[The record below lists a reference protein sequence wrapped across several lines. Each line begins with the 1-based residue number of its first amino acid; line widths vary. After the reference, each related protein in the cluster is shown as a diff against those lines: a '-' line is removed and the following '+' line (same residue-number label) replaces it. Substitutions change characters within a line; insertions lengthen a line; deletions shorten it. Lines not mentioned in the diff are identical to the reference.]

1 MAFSITFKSLRA
13 GANDSPYVVN
23 IGGSNGTALTGGA
36 QPFVTQEDD
45 AEDVFTP
52 VRTQS
57 GYLRIVD
64 NGSFDWKSLLPATDV
79 ALPITLMK
87 GNTTLWQG
95 FMQSQNFGSLIFVG
109 RQEHE
114 YPIQCALASIGGK
127 DIVDATDYVTEM
139 KNFAF
144 YLKRILDYVYTVSS
158 HILDFDNIYVQ
169 GGMYAQDALLKLI
182 DPLALAEIDVD
193 KNTVSA
199 QYNMLEVLEDICRY
213 WGWTARTSGRNLI
226 LTGVGFTDGRF
237 LQLTKAQ
244 LTTMAGGT
252 AAGALV
258 SPDARTIGNVFA
270 STDNELTL
278 VRGFSKATVHTDA
291 GDAANDI
298 IDLFPEYIVDH
309 MSTSSRQVWEHDG
322 KNMMFLKEAASID
335 GIDLVGST
343 LGTSK
348 FYTAKAYEVQ
358 VGLDITSVQE
368 SSVIYIGAKY
378 DGTDRAKLNTKFE
391 HNYAACVIELEADTY
406 VGGEKVVS
414 NEANFDWGNKYMYM
428 RIGIGPTRANA
439 KWFNGSGWQDTA
451 TTVKMTICNQSS
463 KLFYKVPGTIYD
475 VLHSSRIEVPDAA
488 GYYGKLW
495 IDFLGT
501 EDEVYHTNSPILILY
516 YDFALVNFK
525 VNYDYGQAFTS
536 LNAWNKSS
544 KEASASTT
552 NTVDE
557 QWETDCIYCS
567 YRGVKY
573 GYGVIADPD
582 GKPMT
587 LTQEQN
593 LANRVAAY
601 WGVSKRQYDTD
612 LRAEDSQVAAVS
624 PTSEATIDSTACYP
638 IAIGREWRDD
648 VATIKMIQK

>member
-23 IGGSNGTALTGGA
+23 IGGTNGTALTGGA

-45 AEDVFTP
+45 TEDVFTP

-64 NGSFDWKSLLPATDV
+64 SGSFDWKSLLPATDV
-79 ALPITLMK
+79 AMPVTLTN
-87 GNTTLWQG
+87 GGTTLWQG
-95 FMQSQNFGSLIFVG
+95 FMQSQNFGSKLYVG
-109 RQEHE
+109 PQERE
-114 YPIQCALASIGGK
+114 YPIQCALASIEGK

-169 GGMYAQDALLKLI
+169 GGTYAQDALLKLI

-193 KNTVSA
+193 ENTISA
-199 QYNMLEVLEDICRY
+199 QYDMLEVMEDICRY

-226 LTGVGFTDGRF
+226 LTGVGFTDSRF
-237 LQLTKAQ
+237 LLLTKAQ

-252 AAGALV
+252 AAGTLV
-258 SPDARTIGNVFA
+258 SPYARTIGNVFA
-270 STDNELTL
+270 SIDNELTL
-278 VRGFSKATVHTDA
+278 VRGFSKATVHADA

-298 IDLFPEYIVDH
+298 IDLFPKYIVDH
-309 MSTSSRQVWEHDG
+309 MAPSSRQHWEYNG
-322 KNMMFLKEAASID
+322 KNMMFLKEASSID
-335 GIDLVGST
+335 GIDLAGST
-343 LGTSK
+343 LSTSK

-368 SSVIYIGAKY
+368 SSVIYIGTLY
-378 DGTDRAKLNTKFE
+378 DGTNRATLNTKFE

-406 VGGEKVVS
+406 VGGEKMVS

-428 RIGIGPTRANA
+428 RIGIGTTRANA

-463 KLFYKVPGTIYD
+463 KLFYKVSGTIYD

-501 EDEVYHTNSPILILY
+501 ENIVYWGPPLSTPY
-516 YDFALVNFK
+516 FDFALVNFK
-525 VNYDYGQAFTS
+525 VSYDYGLSFSS
-536 LNAWNKSS
+536 LKSWDESS
-544 KEASASTT
+544 KEASAVTP

-567 YRGVKY
+567 YGGVKY
-573 GYGVIADPD
+573 GYGVIADPN

-587 LTQEQN
+587 MPQEHN

-601 WGVSKRQYDTD
+601 WGTSKRQYDTD
-612 LRAEDSQVAAVS
+612 LRAEDPQVAAVS

>member
-1 MAFSITFKSLRA
+1 MQLQFKSLRS
-13 GANDSPYVVN
+13 GTVYTLS
-23 IGGSNGTALTGGA
+23 IGTASGTLTGA
-36 QPFVTQEDD
+36 AEPFVTQEDD

-79 ALPITLMK
+79 ALPVTLMK
-87 GNTTLWQG
+87 GSTTLWQG

-226 LTGVGFTDGRF
+226 LTGVGFTDSRF
-237 LQLTKAQ
+237 LRLTKAQ
-244 LTTMAGGT
+244 LATMAGGT
-252 AAGALV
+252 AAGTFP

-278 VRGFSKATVHTDA
+278 VRGFSKATVHADA

-309 MSTSSRQVWEHDG
+309 MSTSSRQPWEYYG

-335 GIDLVGST
+335 GIDLAGST
-343 LGTSK
+343 LSTSK

-368 SSVIYIGAKY
+368 SSVIYIGAQY
-378 DGTDRAKLNTKFE
+378 DGTNRATLNTKFE

-406 VGGEKVVS
+406 VGGEKMVS
-414 NEANFDWGNKYMYM
+414 NDSNFDWGNKYMYM

-439 KWFNGSGWQDTA
+439 KWFNGSSWQDTA

-463 KLFYKVPGTIYD
+463 KLFYKVPDTTYD

-501 EDEVYHTNSPILILY
+501 EDEIYYKLAPY

-525 VNYDYGQAFTS
+525 VSYDYGLSFSS
-536 LNAWNKSS
+536 LKAWDESS
-544 KEASASTT
+544 KEASSVTP

-567 YRGVKY
+567 YGGVKY
-573 GYGVIADPD
+573 GYGVIADPN

-601 WGVSKRQYDTD
+601 WGTSKRQYDTD

-624 PTSEATIDSTACYP
+624 PTSETSIDNNTACYP

>member
-1 MAFSITFKSLRA
+1 MSNYSITFKSLRA
-13 GANDSPYVVN
+13 GTVYTVN
-23 IGGSNGTALTGGA
+23 IGGGTGTPVPLMGGA
-36 QPFVTQEDD
+36 QPFTTQEDD
-45 AEDVFTP
+45 DDDMFTP

-64 NGSFDWKSLLPATDV
+64 NGSFDWKSLLPATAV
-79 ALPITLMK
+79 AMPVTLTK
-87 GNTTLWQG
+87 GGTTLWQG
-95 FMQSQNFGSLIFVG
+95 FMQSQNFGSTLYVG
-109 RQEHE
+109 PQERE
-114 YPIQCALASIGGK
+114 YPIQCALASIDGK

-169 GGMYAQDALLKLI
+169 GGTYAQNALLKLI

-193 KNTVSA
+193 ENTISA
-199 QYNMLEVLEDICRY
+199 QYNMLDVLEDICRY

-226 LTGVGFTDGRF
+226 LTGVGFTESRF
-237 LQLTKAQ
+237 LRLTKAQ

-252 AAGALV
+252 AAGTLV

-278 VRGFSKATVHTDA
+278 VRGFSKATVHADA
-291 GDAANDI
+291 GGAANDI

-309 MSTSSRQVWEHDG
+309 MSTSSRQPWEYYG

-335 GIDLVGST
+335 GIDLAGST

-358 VGLDITSVQE
+358 VGLDITSVQD

-406 VGGEKVVS
+406 VGGEKMVS

-439 KWFNGSGWQDTA
+439 KWFNGSGWQNTA

-463 KLFYKVPGTIYD
+463 KLFYKVSGTIYD

-501 EDEVYHTNSPILILY
+501 EDEVYYRLILY

-525 VNYDYGQAFTS
+525 VSYEYGLSFSS
-536 LNAWNKSS
+536 LKAWDKSS
-544 KEASASTT
+544 KEASSSTP
-552 NTVDE
+552 NIVDE

-567 YRGVKY
+567 YGGVKY
-573 GYGVIADPD
+573 GYGVIADPN

-601 WGVSKRQYDTD
+601 WGTSKRQYDTD

-648 VATIKMIQK
+648 VAAIKMIQK

>member
-1 MAFSITFKSLRA
+1 MQLQFKSLRS
-13 GANDSPYVVN
+13 GTLYTLT
-23 IGGSNGTALTGGA
+23 IGTASGTLTGA
-36 QPFVTQEDD
+36 AEPFTTQEDD

-64 NGSFDWKSLLPATDV
+64 NGSFDWKSLLPTTDV
-79 ALPITLMK
+79 AMPVTLTNGGM
-87 GNTTLWQG
+87 TLWQG
-95 FMQSQNFGSLIFVG
+95 FMQSQNFGSKIFVG

-114 YPIQCALASIGGK
+114 YPIQCALASIEGK

-139 KNFAF
+139 RNFAF
-144 YLKRILDYVYTVSS
+144 YLKRILDYVYNVSS

-169 GGMYAQDALLKLI
+169 GGTYAQDALLKLI
-182 DPLALAEIDVD
+182 DPLALADVDVD
-193 KNTVSA
+193 KNTISA
-199 QYNMLEVLEDICRY
+199 QYNMLEVMEDICRY

-226 LTGVGFTDGRF
+226 LTGVGFTDSRF
-237 LQLTKAQ
+237 LLLTKAQ
-244 LTTMAGGT
+244 LTTMVGGT
-252 AAGALV
+252 ATGTLV
-258 SPDARTIGNVFA
+258 SPGTPTIGNVFA

-278 VRGFSKATVHTDA
+278 VRGFSKAIVHADA
-291 GDAANDI
+291 GDAANGI

-309 MSTSSRQVWEHDG
+309 MSTSSRQPWGYYG
-322 KNMMFLKEAASID
+322 KNMMFLKEASSID
-335 GIDLVGST
+335 GIDLAGST
-343 LGTSK
+343 LSTSK

-406 VGGEKVVS
+406 VGGEKMVS

-463 KLFYKVPGTIYD
+463 KLFYKVSGTIYD

-501 EDEVYHTNSPILILY
+501 EDVVYHDTLTLY

-536 LNAWNKSS
+536 LYAWNKSS
-544 KEASASTT
+544 KEASAVTP
-552 NTVDE
+552 NTVAD

-567 YRGVKY
+567 YGGVKY
-573 GYGVIADPD
+573 GYGVIADPN

-593 LANRVAAY
+593 LANRVSAY
-601 WGVSKRQYDTD
+601 WGTSKRQYNTD
-612 LRAEDSQVAAVS
+612 LRAEDSQVASVS
-624 PTSEATIDSTACYP
+624 PTSEATIDSTDCYP

-648 VATIKMIQK
+648 VTTIKMIQK

>member
-1 MAFSITFKSLRA
+1 MAYSISFKSLRA

-23 IGGSNGTALTGGA
+23 IGGSNGTALTGAA

-64 NGSFDWKSLLPATDV
+64 SSFDWKLLLPATDV
-79 ALPITLMK
+79 ELPVTLTK
-87 GNTTLWQG
+87 GGTTLWQG
-95 FMQSQNFGSLIFVG
+95 FMQSQNFGSKLYVG
-109 RQEHE
+109 PQERE
-114 YPIQCALASIGGK
+114 YPIQCALASIEGK

-169 GGMYAQDALLKLI
+169 GGTYAQDALLKLI

-193 KNTVSA
+193 KNTISA

-226 LTGVGFTDGRF
+226 LTGVGFTDSRF

-244 LTTMAGGT
+244 LETMAGGT
-252 AAGALV
+252 AAGTLV

-278 VRGFSKATVHTDA
+278 VRGFSKATVHADA

-298 IDLFPEYIVDH
+298 IDLFPKYIVDH
-309 MSTSSRQVWEHDG
+309 DMVTSSRQPWEYYG
-322 KNMMFLKEAASID
+322 KNMMFLKEASSID
-335 GIDLVGST
+335 GIDLTGST

-406 VGGEKVVS
+406 VGGEKMVS

-428 RIGIGPTRANA
+428 RIGIGPTMANA
-439 KWFNGSGWQDTA
+439 KWFNGSGWQDNA

-463 KLFYKVPGTIYD
+463 KLFYKVSGTIYD

-501 EDEVYHTNSPILILY
+501 EDEVYYRLAPY

-525 VNYDYGQAFTS
+525 VSYEYGLSFSS
-536 LNAWNKSS
+536 LKAWDESS
-544 KEASASTT
+544 KEASASTP

-567 YRGVKY
+567 YGGVKY
-573 GYGVIADPD
+573 GYGVIADPN

-601 WGVSKRQYDTD
+601 WGTSKRQYDTD

-624 PTSEATIDSTACYP
+624 PTSETSIDNNTACYP